1 MPIVAEVTISRK
13 FSVGLTMPVLYKN
26 NSDAS
31 VPKVSPTACMT
42 MPGYCASKTAEIAP
56 KNKPSAIAYSGAV
69 MPECY
74 FLNMVIRAK
83 TRPAMAP
90 PTAQGMT
97 FAGLP
102 LEKNIAHV

>member
-42 MPGYCASKTAEIAP
+42 MPGYCASNTAEIAP
-56 KNKPSAIAYSGAV
+56 KISPRLSHITA
-69 MPECY
+69 PLC
-74 FLNMVIRAK
+74 LNIV
-83 TRPAMAP
+83 
-90 PTAQGMT
+90 
-97 FAGLP
+97 F
-102 LEKNIAHV
+102 